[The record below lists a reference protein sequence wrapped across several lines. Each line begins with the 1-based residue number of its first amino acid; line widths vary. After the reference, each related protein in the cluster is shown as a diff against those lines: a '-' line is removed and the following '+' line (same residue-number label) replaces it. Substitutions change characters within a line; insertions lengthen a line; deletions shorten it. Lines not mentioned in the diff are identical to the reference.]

1 MRWRKTVTMVEAHAE
16 GEVGRIVT
24 GGVIDVPGKT
34 IADKL
39 RHLNEVDDSLRRF
52 LVFEPR
58 GAAQMSTCL
67 VFPPTRPDA
76 DVGFIVLQPDRA
88 HAMSGSNSICLTTVL
103 LETGMLAIKEPET
116 IVRIDTASGL
126 VTARAECRD
135 GKVERVTLEMNPSYA
150 DRLDVAVEV
159 PGFGT
164 VKVDIAYGGIF
175 YALID
180 AGQLGLEIRPD
191 MARKLVEA
199 GSAIHRAI
207 NATMDIRHP
216 EIEAIRGISYVMM
229 TGRNERGELQGAT
242 IMPPG
247 RIDRSPCGTGNSSRL
262 AVAAARGEAQ
272 PGDTFTARSII
283 DSKFE
288 VGYARDTT
296 VAGRPAVVPTIS
308 GRGWIHGIHQIGL
321 DPSDPYPQCFRVADA
336 WGDAF
341 DLLK

>member
-1 MRWRKTVTMVEAHAE
+1 
-16 GEVGRIVT
+16 
-24 GGVIDVPGKT
+24 
-34 IADKL
+34 
-39 RHLNEVDDSLRRF
+39 
-52 LVFEPR
+52 
-58 GAAQMSTCL
+58 
-67 VFPPTRPDA
+67 
-76 DVGFIVLQPDRA
+76 
-88 HAMSGSNSICLTTVL
+88 MSGSNSICLTTVM
-103 LETGMLAIKEPET
+103 LETGMLAMQEPET

-150 DRLDVAVEV
+150 DRLDVPVEV
-159 PGFGT
+159 PGLGT

-175 YALID
+175 YALVD
-180 AGQLGLEIRPD
+180 AAQLGLEIRPD

-199 GSAIHRAI
+199 GSAVHRAI

-216 EIEAIRGISYVMM
+216 QIEAIRGISYVMM

-262 AVAAARGEAQ
+262 AVAAARGEAK

-296 VAGRPAVVPTIS
+296 VAGKPAVVPTIS

-321 DPSDPYPQCFRVADA
+321 DPSDPYPEGFRVADT